1 MYRVWSPELLRHR
14 EHELRAAVER
24 RRRLATRDEGRG
36 GRRESP
42 PRNPD
47 PRG

>member
-14 EHELRAAVER
+14 EHELRTAVER
-24 RRRLATRDEGRG
+24 RRLAQRDEGRG

-47 PRG
+47 PRS